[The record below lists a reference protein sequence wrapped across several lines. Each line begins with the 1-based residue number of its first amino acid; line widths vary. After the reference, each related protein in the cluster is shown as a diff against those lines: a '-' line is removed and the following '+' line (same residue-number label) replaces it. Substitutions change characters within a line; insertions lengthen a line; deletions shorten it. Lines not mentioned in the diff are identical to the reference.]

1 GSGRY
6 FAASYSGQSGAASPG
21 NLHGSY
27 NVGNLQG
34 TLSSRNSS
42 MNSIPSPGVQQPN
55 GIFSSGRFASSIIPV
70 ALSQSTWAFG
80 IPNRGGINGFSSD
93 ANGVAGSIPGV
104 LSASPGLNNWNSV
117 PMGMSQ
123 LLGNAAPRIT
133 SNAMGN
139 MEHFVVQY
147 EHMEKRPSL
156 LQH

>member
-1 GSGRY
+1 
-6 FAASYSGQSGAASPG
+6 
-21 NLHGSY
+21 
-27 NVGNLQG
+27 
-34 TLSSRNSS
+34 

-139 MEHFVVQY
+139 MVGSLRKQASGVPIVQQNQEFRIQNEDFPALPGFKGAPEHFVVQY